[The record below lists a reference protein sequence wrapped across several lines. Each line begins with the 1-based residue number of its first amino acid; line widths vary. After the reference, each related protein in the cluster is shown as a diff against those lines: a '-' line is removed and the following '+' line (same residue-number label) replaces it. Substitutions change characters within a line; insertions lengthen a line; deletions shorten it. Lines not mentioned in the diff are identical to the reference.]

1 MSKFSKQI
9 FFCLVIL
16 KELTGING
24 IPRCSENIPATICL
38 MDFED
43 PYDFSEFKFLLK
55 ISIIVMD
62 IVEVNEREKSI
73 TLYVYMMLQWNDSA
87 YSIND
92 SLNKT
97 YLEVPLSNY
106 NEIRRPSLTFLN
118 AFDVQKMS
126 LLGGDR
132 FNYFWI
138 YTYGAGGMFLE
149 RPFKMVSFQQNM
161 TFIWICY

>member
-16 KELTGING
+16 KELAGING

-43 PYDFSEFKFLLK
+43 PHDFSEFKFLLK

-73 TLYVYMMLQWNDSA
+73 TLYVYMMLKWNDSA

-138 YTYGAGGMFLE
+138 YTYGAGGTYLE
-149 RPFKMVSFQQNM
+149 RPFRMVSFCGSLFSQ
-161 TFIWICY
+161 I